1 LSVALVSPTRV
12 SALDLVRLC
21 RLIVSNKDLNILSNL
36 YIPCI
41 LLVLECVYLVLT
53 YVLNL
58 LA

>member
-12 SALDLVRLC
+12 SVLDLVRLC